1 MRGVRRAKEDLVG
14 DYTYPEF
21 RWLERGEGE
30 PVLLL
35 HGLMGRMDDWDDALD
50 LLALSCRPMA
60 PLLPIF
66 HPGLPETSLA
76 ALADHVVGL
85 LDALDI
91 PHAVIGGNSLGGHVA
106 LTLALARPERVSG
119 LILTGSSGLFE
130 RGFTRGVPHRPNAE
144 YVREKMEEIFY
155 DSTLVT
161 PDWVETVR
169 RTVTDPPTAL
179 RVVRFARAAK
189 RENLEGRLHEI
200 QAPTLIV
207 WGRDDRI
214 TPPEVAERFH
224 GLIPDSRLAFLP
236 RCGHAPMIEQ
246 PAAFSLSVQAWLEA
260 TRPRRARAM
269 AGAGG
274 LR

>member
-1 MRGVRRAKEDLVG
+1 MMGVRRAKEDLVG

-76 ALADHVVGL
+76 ALADHAVGL
-85 LDALDI
+85 LAALDI

-119 LILTGSSGLFE
+119 PRAPDEFVRVVDRTLMGLNGDYRTKR
-130 RGFTRGVPHRPNAE
+130 RGDVGMLPPR
-144 YVREKMEEIFY
+144 
-155 DSTLVT
+155 LVT
-161 PDWVETVR
+161 LPAGTFYAWMGSV
-169 RTVTDPPTAL
+169 
-179 RVVRFARAAK
+179 
-189 RENLEGRLHEI
+189 GRLGDQHKVPRVTNDRTLADRLLALAGI
-200 QAPTLIV
+200 PVPAPLV
-207 WGRDDRI
+207 LLG
-214 TPPEVAERFH
+214 P
-224 GLIPDSRLAFLP
+224 
-236 RCGHAPMIEQ
+236 
-246 PAAFSLSVQAWLEA
+246 
-260 TRPRRARAM
+260 
-269 AGAGG
+269 
-274 LR
+274 